1 MQTIGNRINKVRFES
16 FGGIV
21 SSEEPA
27 MLVHVDREFM
37 RELGYGDSPLW
48 EQPDN
53 GVLSAPC
60 EVHFSVTNRC
70 DSQCKG
76 CYMDSGAFD
85 SGELSFTDFCR
96 AVDLFAEM
104 GVFHM
109 ALGGGEA
116 FERSDFLDI
125 ARYVR
130 SRGIVPNLTTN
141 GFHITR
147 EIAREC
153 TLFGQVNVSIDGIGD
168 LYREIRG
175 VDGFSR
181 ACEALERLKE
191 ADVQT
196 GINCTVSKR
205 NFDRLGEIIT
215 LAKQYGLHDVEML
228 RFKPF
233 GRGTRDYDAVKLTPE
248 QYGDVFPRFASLSRD
263 YDLPIRIDCSFLP
276 MICFHSPDSDVM
288 ERLSVS
294 GCDAGN
300 TLLGVRSNG
309 TFAGCSF
316 CTNNESVFDLPSVWN
331 TSEHL
336 AQCRT
341 RIDRLG
347 KPCRQCEYLTIC
359 KGGCRAVAAF
369 VNGNPDTPDPECPMV
384 AGYSPPAP
392 SEEAALL

>member
-1 MQTIGNRINKVRFES
+1 MPTAGKSINKVRFER
-16 FGGIV
+16 FGGIL
-21 SSEEPA
+21 SSEDPA
-27 MLVHVDREFM
+27 MLVHVDRDFM
-37 RELGYGDSPLW
+37 RELGYNDSPLW
-48 EQPDN
+48 EQPEN
-53 GVLSAPC
+53 GLLSAPC

-70 DSQCKG
+70 GSRCKG
-76 CYMDSGAFD
+76 CYMDSGAPD
-85 SGELSFTDFCR
+85 RGELSFDDFRR
-96 AVDLFAEM
+96 AVDLFAGM

-153 TLFGQVNVSIDGIGD
+153 RVFGQVNVSIDGIGD
-168 LYREIRG
+168 LYRDIRG

-181 ACEALERLKE
+181 ACDALELLRE
-191 ADVQT
+191 AGVQT
-196 GINCTVSKR
+196 GINCTVSRR
-205 NFDRLGEIIT
+205 NFDYLEEIIV
-215 LAKQYGLHDVEML
+215 LAKQYDLHDVELL

-233 GRGTRDYDAVKLTPE
+233 GRGTHIYDAVKLTSG
-248 QYGDVFPRFASLSRD
+248 QYREVYPRFANLSRN

-276 MICFHSPDSDVM
+276 MVCFHGPNLEVM
-288 ERLSVS
+288 DRLSVN

-316 CTNNESVFDLPSVWN
+316 CTNDESAFNLPAVWT

-336 AQCRT
+336 TRCRS

-347 KPCRQCEYLTIC
+347 KPCQECEYLTIC
-359 KGGCRAVAAF
+359 KGGCRAVA
-369 VNGNPDTPDPECPMV
+369 
-384 AGYSPPAP
+384 
-392 SEEAALL
+392 